1 MFNLVIDLGFYKKTF
16 QGLGLTG
23 LDSPAA
29 LLSVRV
35 VFARFR

>member
-1 MFNLVIDLGFYKKTF
+1 MYNLVRVFGFCKETF
-16 QGLGLTG
+16 QGVGLTG

-29 LLSVRV
+29 RLSVRV